1 MTHLSYSLYTSV
13 LELAQDWDRLR
24 EDEFLNT
31 PYLIAQENAL
41 PENMD
46 VFYIAIYQAN
56 ELVGKAIV
64 QRVRVKGKEVYRNKP
79 SSMKEDLLNLLNIN
93 ILCLGNLKLTGEHAY
108 VCDENVDELEI
119 LSLLKEALNEIRQ
132 ISKKEKLPIQLM
144 GIKDFYQDSK
154 VRVEKIFKEYQAFT
168 VQPNM
173 VFEFRKEWKSFDDY
187 LDAMRT
193 KYRTRAKRAFKKSE
207 GIVYRELNLED
218 ISERKNSIYQ
228 LYLNV
233 LNNAEFSLYQL
244 PENYFV
250 EMKKEMPNKFKLFGG
265 FKQDS
270 LVSFYSIIE
279 NNEQLEAGFLGYD
292 AELQKENQ
300 LYLNLLYQMIAY
312 GIDFGFDRLDL
323 SRTAM
328 EIKSSVGAE
337 AIETYGLLKHTNPWM
352 NKVLKSI
359 FSKFYQPEEWIQRQ
373 PFKEYDKL
381 ENN

>member
-13 LELAQDWDRLR
+13 QELPKEWDRLR
-24 EDEFLNT
+24 EDEFLNI
-31 PYLIAQENAL
+31 PYLTAQENAL
-41 PENMD
+41 PKNMD
-46 VFYIAIYQAN
+46 VFYVAVYQLDK
-56 ELVGKAIV
+56 LVGKAIV
-64 QRVRVKGKEVYRNKP
+64 QRVRIQGEEVYRNNP
-79 SSMKEDLLNLLNIN
+79 SSMKEELLNLLNIN

-108 VCDENVDELEI
+108 VYDENVDEFEV

-132 ISKKEKLPIQLM
+132 ISKNEKLPIQLM

-207 GIVYRELNLED
+207 GIVYRELNLEEILRRND
-218 ISERKNSIYQ
+218 SIYQ

-233 LNNAEFSLYQL
+233 LKNADFSLYQL

-250 EMKKEMPNKFKLFGG
+250 EMKKQMPNKFKLFGG
-265 FKQDS
+265 FKQDT

-300 LYLNLLYQMIAY
+300 LYLNMLYQMICY
-312 GIDFGFDRLDL
+312 GIDFGFDSLDL

-337 AIETYGLLKHTNPWM
+337 PIETFGLLKHTNPWM

-359 FSKFYQPEEWIQRQ
+359 FSKFYQPGEWIQRS
-373 PFKEYDKL
+373 PFKSINPLTE
-381 ENN
+381 